1 MAGHF
6 WWYVAR
12 SGGLVAWTLI
22 VASCV
27 SGLLLATRTL
37 GGRVTSAWMLA
48 LHRYLS
54 ALAIVFTAVHVIA
67 IVADDFVHFGIA
79 DVLVPLAASWHP
91 LAVAWGVVGMY
102 LLVTIE
108 VTSLL
113 RRHLP
118 MRAWRGIHLLSY
130 ALFAVA
136 TVHLLTAG
144 TDSADVLPEAIAI
157 GVGVTAVFVGALL
170 LTWRSAPRTRP
181 QRASTDGV
189 EHP

>member
-1 MAGHF
+1 MADHF

-22 VASCV
+22 VASSV
-27 SGLLLATRTL
+27 SGLLLATRTR
-37 GGRVTSAWMLA
+37 GGRVTSASMLG

-54 ALAIVFTAVHVIA
+54 ALAVVFTAVHVVA
-67 IVADDFVHFGIA
+67 IVADSFVQFGIT
-79 DVLVPLAASWHP
+79 DVLVPMAARWHP
-91 LAVAWGVVGMY
+91 LAVAWGIVGMY

-118 MRAWRGIHLLSY
+118 IRAWRGIHLLSY

-144 TDSADVLPEAIAI
+144 TDSADVLSDGIAIA
-157 GVGVTAVFVGALL
+157 VGVAAVFVGALL
-170 LTWRSAPRTRP
+170 LTWRSAPRTRR
-181 QRASTDGV
+181 QLASTDGV